1 MIVYRLAGKK
11 HAGDISGTGAAIF
24 GGRWNRKGSPV
35 LYTGESKEIALLE
48 YLVHL
53 PAMIVPDLEMVT
65 IQIPDTFTEFP
76 LSSLPGNWKDY
87 PAPAVLAG
95 MAENWISNEKGIAL
109 KVPSSIIHTSS
120 NYILNCKHPGYPKK
134 VKILKREKFSFDAR
148 LMKL

>member
-1 MIVYRLAGKK
+1 MIVYSLAEKK

-76 LSSLPGNWKDY
+76 LSS
-87 PAPAVLAG
+87 
-95 MAENWISNEKGIAL
+95 
-109 KVPSSIIHTSS
+109 
-120 NYILNCKHPGYPKK
+120 
-134 VKILKREKFSFDAR
+134 
-148 LMKL
+148 